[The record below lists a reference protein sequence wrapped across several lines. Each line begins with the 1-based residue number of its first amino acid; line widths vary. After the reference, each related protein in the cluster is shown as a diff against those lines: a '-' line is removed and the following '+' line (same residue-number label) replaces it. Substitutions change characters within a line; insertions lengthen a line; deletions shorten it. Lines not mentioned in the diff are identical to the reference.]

1 MTSEINSPPTISMSG
16 VDGVGTEGCDL
27 RPTAGTVT
35 SKTADNL
42 CDDDNGGGVCGFAEV
57 AGVLDDLGGGG
68 GGGLVGRDANEGGR
82 AAGAPGVGRDGA
94 AGIPADAARS
104 PVFATLTGGMM
115 PRGSWSG
122 LMVLDALRT
131 AGIVVSRTIGGA
143 IREMG
148 R

>member
-1 MTSEINSPPTISMSG
+1 MTSEINSPPTISTSSC
-16 VDGVGTEGCDL
+16 VDVGTEGCDL
-27 RPTAGTVT
+27 RPTAGTGASMIT
-35 SKTADNL
+35 DIFFAA
-42 CDDDNGGGVCGFAEV
+42 DNGGGTCAFEDT

-68 GGGLVGRDANEGGR
+68 GGGRAGRDANEGGR

-131 AGIVVSRTIGGA
+131 SGVNVSRTIGGA
-143 IREMG
+143 TRVMG

>member
-1 MTSEINSPPTISMSG
+1 MTSEINSPPTISTSG
-16 VDGVGTEGCDL
+16 GDGVGTDGCDL
-27 RPTAGTVT
+27 RPTAGAVI
-35 SKTADNL
+35 SKIADIL
-42 CDDDNGGGVCGFAEV
+42 FAADNGGGVCAFTDT

-104 PVFATLTGGMM
+104 PVFATFTGGMM

-131 AGIVVSRTIGGA
+131 SGIVVSRTIGGA
-143 IREMG
+143 TRVMG